1 MVQQS
6 IPEDI
11 RAVAPQTQ
19 AVARPNKG
27 SIVFQ
32 LIMKDFRLH
41 RTQILVSIGA
51 GAVALAVFQAGSEP
65 AAVVGSV
72 FFFIA
77 LILVSAM
84 LPIAGIVNERKKQNL
99 AFLISLPVSSIQ
111 YTTSKLISTLVMF
124 SIPWLTLVTAA
135 ALLIESRRGIPHGTI
150 PLLFILALLPFIG
163 CCLMI
168 FAALVGESEG
178 WGIAANVFCS
188 STYGLTWYF
197 ISRIPE
203 VMKYAP
209 GPVPVWNST
218 VLSILGCEVGI
229 CILLLGL
236 TYFFQSRKRDFI

>member
-1 MVQQS
+1 LV
-6 IPEDI
+6 
-11 RAVAPQTQ
+11 
-19 AVARPNKG
+19 
-27 SIVFQ
+27 
-32 LIMKDFRLH
+32 LKDFRLH
-41 RTQILVSIGA
+41 RPQILITIAA
-51 GAVALAVFQAGSEP
+51 GAVALLVFQKGGEP
-65 AAVVGSV
+65 PAVVGSV

-77 LILVSAM
+77 LILISAM

-111 YTTSKLISTLVMF
+111 YTTSKLISTLAMYL
-124 SIPWLTLVTAA
+124 IPWLTLVTAA
-135 ALLIESRRGIPHGTI
+135 VLVIEARRGIPHGSI
-150 PLLFILALLPFIG
+150 PLLFILALLPLIG

-197 ISRIPE
+197 LSRIPGL
-203 VMKYAP
+203 MNYAP

-218 VLSILGCEVGI
+218 ALSIIGVELGLC
-229 CILLLGL
+229 LLLIGL